1 MVNIFNE
8 RFIQLR
14 TNALIQIFIS
24 TTPALHLYGYG
35 EIGLPPKKKNCYLA
49 DYSDILEYV
58 KVFVGHIQTISK
70 TNFVRKDPFED
81 IPLSYFSPCRES
93 SEKVDETQEIIILR
107 DILTLLDSCPANNQ
121 DYSRAAKCGIEIALF
136 DLWGKLTKQP
146 IYSLFGLFSPVS
158 SNDDSSY
165 KRKGFY
171 TAAMNSDISKTISV
185 IKSEAADSTNFLKIK
200 INDDYLFVSNLL
212 RALNNDIPPTPGLRD
227 WVLDANA
234 AWTPSIAASF
244 IDILMPYKDRIYMLE
259 QPFPVDFLKNT
270 ISTEYDK
277 DYLQQW
283 IDIKNLYFERLGILL
298 FADESVST
306 HEDVLALEP
315 YIHGCNIKLEKAGG
329 FRGAVRAMHAAAS
342 LGCKVW
348 SGCMVGSVLN
358 SSAAAHLLSLV
369 SPDAGVDLDGSL
381 LVTAASSLF
390 KDGIKFHQN
399 SGPQFGYMEWSDETN
414 NSFGIGCEAL
424 RSEPIIK

>member
-1 MVNIFNE
+1 M
-8 RFIQLR
+8 
-14 TNALIQIFIS
+14 
-24 TTPALHLYGYG
+24 
-35 EIGLPPKKKNCYLA
+35 
-49 DYSDILEYV
+49 
-58 KVFVGHIQTISK
+58 KVFVSHIQTISK

-81 IPLSYFSPCRES
+81 IPMPYFSPCRES
-93 SEKVDETQEIIILR
+93 SESSEKVDEAQEIIILR
-107 DILTLLDSCPANNQ
+107 DILTMLDSCPANNQ
-121 DYSRAAKCGIEIALF
+121 DYSRAAKCGIEMALF

-146 IYSLFGLFSPVS
+146 IYSLFGLFSPTS
-158 SNDDSSY
+158 SNDDFSY

-171 TAAMNSDISKTISV
+171 TAAMNSDIIKTISV

-200 INDDYLFVSNLL
+200 INDDNVFISNVL
-212 RALNNDIPPTPGLRD
+212 RALDNDIPPTPGLRD

-234 AWTPSIAASF
+234 AWTPLIATSF

-270 ISTEYDK
+270 TEYDK
-277 DYLQQW
+277 DNLQQW
-283 IDIKNLYFERLGILL
+283 INIKNLYFERLGILL

-342 LGCKVW
+342 MGCKVW

-381 LVTAASSLF
+381 LVTPSSSLF
-390 KDGIKFHQN
+390 KGGIKFNQI
-399 SGPQFGYMEWSDETN
+399 SGPQFGYMEWSDESN
-414 NSFGIGCEAL
+414 GSFGIGCDAL
-424 RSEPIIK
+424 RPEPIIK